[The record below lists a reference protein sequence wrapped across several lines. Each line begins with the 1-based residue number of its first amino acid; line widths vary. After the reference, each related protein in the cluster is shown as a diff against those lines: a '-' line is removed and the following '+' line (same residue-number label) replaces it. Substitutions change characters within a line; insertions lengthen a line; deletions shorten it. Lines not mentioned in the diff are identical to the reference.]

1 MNKFE
6 KLKKVNIKQNDPD
19 GVNLENKRFFFHYSK
34 VMFGELYGKLTS
46 PVKVWNDRMYMTLN
60 CTMGKHK
67 QKSIRKFSFSLSSRD
82 IEEVHIHFGRA
93 PSFVAIETSIRF
105 ASFACHKIGS
115 DVLLPESPDMRKRFI
130 LLTGERILE
139 NNLAGDSE
147 QCSLI
152 NSLSSWSRVHLLSH
166 KEATDMILQ
175 SGQSFPEWH
184 EYILRRNLPTSTTT
198 STSNLNTLLTN
209 SSTQGIPTNLDT
221 FSFICHKVRFGKLIG
236 RSLVPVRASKNR
248 LYFTFNCVV
257 TRIHKRSLEKYT
269 FSVGPSDVSNVY
281 VYVGHMPSFL
291 VVQTTKKFA
300 DVVCT
305 RIGQNVLSP
314 GSPDPKKRYLFLM
327 LDSRYSETFQTIEE
341 TKNQFVQF
349 VHHWT
354 RLMVLSS
361 TEALELLRD
370 LL

>member
-1 MNKFE
+1 MNKFG
-6 KLKKVNIKQNDPD
+6 KIKKVNNKQN
-19 GVNLENKRFFFHYSK
+19 GEVCGISLESKRFFFHYSK

-46 PVKVWNDRMYMTLN
+46 PVKVWNDRMYVTLN
-60 CTMGKHK
+60 CTIGKHK
-67 QKSIRKFSFSLSSRD
+67 HKSVQKFSFSLSSKD

-93 PSFVAIETSIRF
+93 PSFVAIETSKRF
-105 ASFACHKIGS
+105 ASFACNKIGS

-139 NNLAGDSE
+139 HDLAGDAE

-166 KEATDMILQ
+166 AEATDMILQ

-184 EYILRRNLPTSTTT
+184 EYLLRRHLPTT
-198 STSNLNTLLTN
+198 STSNLNTVNISTRD
-209 SSTQGIPTNLDT
+209 SSTSLET

-281 VYVGHMPSFL
+281 VYIGHMPSFL
-291 VVQTTKKFA
+291 VVETTKNFA
-300 DVVCT
+300 DVVCA
-305 RIGQNVLSP
+305 RIRQNVLSP

-327 LDSRYSETFQTIEE
+327 LDSHYSETFQKIEE
-341 TKNQFVQF
+341 TKNLFVRF
-349 VHHWT
+349 VHPWT